1 MLAFSSL
8 TPETQKDLRELVY
21 TGVARR
27 IQADVPRHLIKSEM
41 TSCILQAAR
50 KVGMT
55 EWALESAVAY
65 VQRLLE
71 EVLPSHA
78 APASTVGAGSSDAR
92 HLTVG

>member
-1 MLAFSSL
+1 MLFYSSL
-8 TPETQKDLRELVY
+8 TPETQKDLRELVH

-27 IQADVPRHLIKSEM
+27 IQADVPRELIKSEM

-50 KVGMT
+50 RVGMS

-71 EVLPSHA
+71 DVLPSQA
-78 APASTVGAGSSDAR
+78 APSTMVGPASSTSRSITVG
-92 HLTVG
+92 